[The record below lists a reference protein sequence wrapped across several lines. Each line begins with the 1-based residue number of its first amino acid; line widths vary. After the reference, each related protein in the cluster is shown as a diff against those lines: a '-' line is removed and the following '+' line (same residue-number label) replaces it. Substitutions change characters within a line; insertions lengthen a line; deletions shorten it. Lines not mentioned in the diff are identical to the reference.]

1 MLIWEFISD
10 DFPPPFHTKSLMLQ
24 KFLQETSM
32 LRARLLLVKL
42 KNINVWWQYQGIRG
56 IMVPIFSVFFLYAI
70 KSKIKPSGFVTKP
83 INILIYIQK
92 LYFHVFTCTY
102 IEYYGNFIVPY
113 FHIYIDQHN
122 VTNYIFTMLQIFN
135 SQIWQDNTFST

>member
-1 MLIWEFISD
+1 MSD
-10 DFPPPFHTKSLMLQ
+10 DFPPPFHTTKLDATEISPKKHQ
-24 KFLQETSM
+24 VESQTAAWQIKKHK
-32 LRARLLLVKL
+32 RLVTVSRHAGY
-42 KNINVWWQYQGIRG
+42 NGFNF
-56 IMVPIFSVFFLYAI
+56 FSFFLYAI

-83 INILIYIQK
+83 IYILIYIQK

-113 FHIYIDQHN
+113 FHIYFEQHN

-135 SQIWQDNTFST
+135 SQIWQDKTFST